1 MSGRIYG
8 GDQYFRGLTGLGDI
22 GSILSKSIDGR
33 GMTGKSIS
41 CYARCLKGGL
51 EINKTAV
58 LKKRILLRQNTSDM
72 AKNLVIVESPAKAKT
87 IEKFLG
93 ADFQVESSY
102 GHIADLPSREI
113 GVDVE
118 NGFKPKYEVSAD
130 KKAVVSKLK
139 SLSKSADTVWLASDE
154 DREGEAISWHLSEE
168 LKLDRKKT
176 KRIVF
181 HEITK
186 SAILKAIDNPREID
200 YNLVNAQQARR
211 VLDRLVGYELSPVLW
226 RKVKGGLSAG
236 RVQSVAV
243 RLIVEREREIIE
255 FSPEASY
262 SVTAEFTNEAG
273 KTVKA
278 KLAKNFATK
287 AEAQDF
293 LNKNIG
299 SQYKVADLET
309 KPAKKSPAAPF
320 TTSTLQQEAARKLY
334 LPVGITMQL
343 AQRLY
348 EAGLIT
354 YMRTDSVNLS
364 KEAMDATR
372 DEIITSYGKE
382 FSRPRT
388 FANKNK
394 GAQEAHEAIRPT
406 DISRHS
412 VNIDRDQARL
422 YDLIWK
428 RTIASQMSDAELERT
443 NVKIQANNH
452 SELFQANGEVIK
464 FEGFLKVYLE
474 GNDEDDE
481 EQEGMLPALRVN
493 ENLNN
498 SFITAT
504 ERYSRPAARYT
515 EASLVKKL
523 EELGI
528 GRPST
533 YAPTISTIINRNYVE
548 KGTLEGQERAYTQMT
563 LSGGNISEKVLKETN
578 GSDKGKL
585 VPTDIGTI
593 VTDFLVKNFGNILDY
608 NFTAKVEQDFDEI
621 AEGNVDWAEM
631 MRDFYEKFHP
641 NVKEVEENADRESG
655 ERLLGTDPKTG
666 KPVSV
671 RLGKF
676 GPVAQI
682 GDADDEA
689 KQFASLR
696 TEQNIGTITLEEALN
711 LFLLPKD
718 LGTYKGEEVE
728 VNNGRFGPYIRFGKT
743 FISLPKGEDPLDV
756 SIDRAKELIE
766 EKLKADAPIGYYRN
780 EPVQKGVGRFGP
792 FIKWNGLFINVSKK
806 YNFDNLSQD
815 DLNSLIEDKLQKDI
829 DKVIHK
835 WDDEGILI
843 EKARWGRSVITKGK
857 IKIELS
863 KDVDASL
870 LTLDQVKEMIEK
882 KTPAK
887 KAAAKKTATK
897 KPAGKTAKKTTA
909 TPTKKK

>member
-1 MSGRIYG
+1 
-8 GDQYFRGLTGLGDI
+8 
-22 GSILSKSIDGR
+22 
-33 GMTGKSIS
+33 
-41 CYARCLKGGL
+41 
-51 EINKTAV
+51 
-58 LKKRILLRQNTSDM
+58 M

-93 ADFQVESSY
+93 SEFQVESSY
-102 GHIADLPSREI
+102 GHIADLPSKEI

-118 NGFKPKYEVSAD
+118 NGFKPKYEVSPD
-130 KKAVVSKLK
+130 KKALVSKLK
-139 SLSKSADTVWLASDE
+139 TLSKAADMVWLASDE
-154 DREGEAISWHLSEE
+154 DREGEAISWHLAEE
-168 LKLDRKKT
+168 LKLDPKKT

-186 SAILKAIDNPREID
+186 SAIQKAIENPRGID

-226 RKVKGGLSAG
+226 RKIKGGLSAG
-236 RVQSVAV
+236 RVQSVSV
-243 RLIVEREREIIE
+243 RLIVEREREIQN
-255 FSPEASY
+255 FKAVASY
-262 SVTAEFTNEAG
+262 SVVAEFTNEAG
-273 KTVKA
+273 RAFKA
-278 KLAKNFATK
+278 KLPKNFNTK
-287 AEAQDF
+287 KEAEDF

-299 SQYKVADLET
+299 SIYKVADLET
-309 KPAKKSPAAPF
+309 KPTKKSPTAPF

-334 LPVGITMQL
+334 LPVGVTMQL

-364 KEAMDATR
+364 KEAMDAAQA
-372 DEIITSYGKE
+372 EIIASYGKE
-382 FSRPRT
+382 FSKPRT
-388 FANKNK
+388 FANKSK

-406 DISRHS
+406 DMTRHT

-428 RTIASQMSDAELERT
+428 RTLASQMSDAELERT
-443 NVKIQANNH
+443 NVKIEANNH
-452 SELFQANGEVIK
+452 GELFMATGEVIK

-474 GNDEDDE
+474 GHDDDEE
-481 EQEGMLPALRVN
+481 EQEGMLPAMKVN
-493 ENLNN
+493 ERLQNN
-498 SFITAT
+498 YITAT

-533 YAPTISTIINRNYVE
+533 YAPTISTIINRHYVE
-548 KGTLEGQERAYTQMT
+548 KGNLEGQERNYTQLT
-563 LSGGNISEKVLKETN
+563 LQSGKVGEKSLKENT

-593 VTDFLVKNFGNILDY
+593 VTDFLVKNFETILDY

-621 AEGNVDWAEM
+621 AEGNIEWAKM
-631 MRDFYEKFHP
+631 MNDFYNHFHP
-641 NVKEVEENADRESG
+641 TVKNVEENAERESG
-655 ERLLGTDPKTG
+655 ERILGTDPKTG
-666 KPVSV
+666 KQVSV

-676 GPVAQI
+676 GPMAQI
-682 GDADDEA
+682 GEADDEN

-696 TEQNIGTITLEEALN
+696 TEQNIGNITLEEALN
-711 LFLLPKD
+711 LFLLPKV
-718 LGTYKGEEVE
+718 LGAYIGEEVE
-728 VNNGRFGPYIRFGKT
+728 VSNGRFGPYVRHGSV

-756 SIDRAKELIE
+756 TMGRAQELID
-766 EKLKADAPIGYYRN
+766 EKAKADAPIATYKN

-806 YNFDNLSQD
+806 YNFDKLSQSD
-815 DLNSLIEDKLQKDI
+815 VEELIEEKLQKNI
-829 DKVIHK
+829 DKVIHN
-835 WDDEGILI
+835 WEAEGIVV
-843 EKARWGRSVITKGK
+843 EKARWGRSVIIKGK

-863 KDVDASL
+863 KDVDAAAM
-870 LTLDQVKEMIEK
+870 TLEQVKELIEK
-882 KTPAK
+882 KAPAK
-887 KAAAKKTATK
+887 KTAAKKTTTK
-897 KPAGKTAKKTTA
+897 KAPAKK
-909 TPTKKK
+909 K

>member
-1 MSGRIYG
+1 
-8 GDQYFRGLTGLGDI
+8 
-22 GSILSKSIDGR
+22 
-33 GMTGKSIS
+33 
-41 CYARCLKGGL
+41 
-51 EINKTAV
+51 
-58 LKKRILLRQNTSDM
+58 M

-93 ADFQVESSY
+93 SDYQVESSF
-102 GHIADLPSREI
+102 GHIADLPSKEI
-113 GVDVE
+113 GVDVA

-130 KKAVVSKLK
+130 KKALVAKLK
-139 SLSKSADTVWLASDE
+139 GLAKNAEMVWLASDE

-168 LKLDRKKT
+168 LKLDKKKT
-176 KRIVF
+176 KRIIF

-186 SAILKAIDNPREID
+186 TAILKAIDNPREID

-236 RVQSVAV
+236 RVQSVSV
-243 RLIVEREREIIE
+243 RLIVEREREIQN
-255 FSPEASY
+255 FTPVASY
-262 SVTAEFTNEAG
+262 SVVAEFTNEAG
-273 KTVKA
+273 KLFKA
-278 KLAKNFATK
+278 KLPRNFNTK
-287 AEAQDF
+287 KEAEDF
-293 LNKNIG
+293 LKKNIG
-299 SQYKVADLET
+299 STYKVADLET
-309 KPAKKSPAAPF
+309 KPTKKSPTAPF

-364 KEAMDATR
+364 NEAMNAAQA
-372 DEIITSYGKE
+372 EIIKSYGKE
-382 FSRPRT
+382 FSKPRN
-388 FANKNK
+388 FVNKSK

-406 DISRHS
+406 DMSRHT

-428 RTIASQMSDAELERT
+428 RTLASQMSDAELERT
-443 NVKIQANNH
+443 NVKISANNH
-452 SELFQANGEVIK
+452 SELFSASGEVLL

-481 EQEGMLPALRVN
+481 EQEGMLPAMKVN
-493 ENLNN
+493 EKLQNN
-498 SFITAT
+498 YITAT
-504 ERYSRPAARYT
+504 ERYSRAASRYT

-548 KGTLEGQERAYTQMT
+548 KGNLDGQERKYTQLT
-563 LSGGNISEKVLKETN
+563 LASAKVSEKILSENT

-593 VTDFLVKNFGNILDY
+593 VTDFLVKNFSNILDY

-621 AEGNVDWAEM
+621 AEGNIQWATM
-631 MRDFYEKFHP
+631 MQEFYDKFHP
-641 NVKEVEENADRESG
+641 TVADVEANADRESG
-655 ERLLGTDPKTG
+655 ERILGTDPKSG

-676 GPVAQI
+676 GPMAQI
-682 GDADDEA
+682 GDADDEE
-689 KQFASLR
+689 KKFASLLN
-696 TEQNIGTITLEEALN
+696 EQNIGNITLEEVLD
-711 LFLLPKD
+711 LFLLPKI

-728 VNNGRFGPYIRFGKT
+728 VSNGRFGPYVRHGSVFV
-743 FISLPKGEDPLDV
+743 SLPKGENPLDV
-756 SIDRAKELIE
+756 ALERAKELID
-766 EKLKADAPIGYYRN
+766 EKAQADAPIATYKSEG
-780 EPVQKGVGRFGP
+780 VQKGTGRVGP
-792 FIKWNGLFINVSKK
+792 FIKWNGIFINVSKK
-806 YNFDNLSQD
+806 YNFDNLSQAD
-815 DLNSLIEDKLQKDI
+815 IVELIEDKLQKNI
-829 DKVIHK
+829 DKVLHDWK
-835 WDDEGILI
+835 QEGILV

-857 IKIELS
+857 LKIELS
-863 KDVDASL
+863 KDIDAAK
-870 LTLDQVKEMIEK
+870 LTLEQVQEMI
-882 KTPAK
+882 AK
-887 KAAAKKTATK
+887 KAPAKARGKAEQSGAKVVAKKSTTAKKSATK
-897 KPAGKTAKKTTA
+897 KVVAKK
-909 TPTKKK
+909 K